1 MNKIIAMPLMLLL
14 ALVFALPVLAE
25 SGDTSTIEANVDSGV
40 NNINKGWTD
49 SMKYTS
55 QEMSKGE
62 GMGEELTGL
71 VAGSVVGARNA
82 VHRIGAGAI
91 DLLTFWI
98 PKDKPLIKD

>member
-1 MNKIIAMPLMLLL
+1 MKKLVAMPLMLML
-14 ALVFALPVLAE
+14 ALVFALPAFAE
-25 SGDTSTIEANVDSGV
+25 AGDTATIQANVDSGV

-49 SMKYTS
+49 NMKYTS

-62 GMGEELTGL
+62 GMGQELTGL

-98 PKDKPLIKD
+98 PKDKPLISE